1 MNPDDLEKTLA
12 TKIDASLKSS
22 PDDTLLGF
30 LDIGEELQNSALE
43 VLKGCSGFN
52 GLIKLLRTHPALATY
67 GLSVAA
73 PIGLQDEDVGAGAF
87 YEAWRSAIGMFP
99 SQPDREPLAQAFI
112 HALNRLGLPSGTISP
127 EHEIHWHGGCYLFH
141 AAILPHF
148 VGPLQAALAA
158 AQQLRP
164 MPDLEDDEM
173 SSAFAHLL
181 AQNTAQAQ
189 QRLKRVLESKVGS
202 FLVKRVV
209 RWHLTRDDTL
219 FPAHIRKFLV
229 EQRGQVAFLRSPYVA
244 FDEMAGRLQL
254 VLPAQTPAVADAQTR
269 WTVGALAP
277 LRASSE
283 RPPIS
288 LDEIT
293 SEPTFEVKLSQLR
306 GDLKDITYQI
316 ESRFSAERGFRL
328 FDATTGKERKAST
341 GELVDLT
348 PGQTYL
354 VVFDDAS
361 SVVSDH
367 QVESAGELRYVRL
380 EVTPRSEPLVIQRDS
395 RTWTLKPKFR
405 PGLFVSREEAR
416 VFHVNRVAD
425 GHSIPVTYGDGLALT
440 CCVASE
446 STGRPK
452 LTFSSTS
459 GALHCFEPCNP
470 DSSVTGMALYDVGA
484 ELRNW
489 LQALPEA
496 VHAITATLESDGRKM
511 THELYFWKGL
521 ERISRYGDF
530 YCSSLPVNLA
540 QISGF
545 DKRDSVIVRK
555 QGYNGRPELAFRNL
569 GMLEVERWE
578 VPANRVKIV
587 VVQNTGTP
595 TELDERAEVDVL
607 PDDDRVIQFRTGGLA
622 PIRLSVNGTTIGE
635 VSPEKPLLS
644 KFLSS
649 LVAAFGKAGK
659 IKAECVS
666 TISDEKPWSV
676 LYWRTPQ
683 AAVACCSEDSPNDQ
697 ARWLIKKISTRGI
710 TCFRVKLTDIAKRIR
725 GLESEACFE
734 LSLSKADG
742 SSDEIEPVPGLTC
755 SLSKLDDV
763 LVQIRIRFTQSA
775 QPDAVLLLEVECLLE
790 GNADWHPL
798 LCCEAYSRLSIV
810 RVLLIG
816 KGNRDAHSTPFSEL
830 FWGRIS
836 GALPHT
842 ALAWQ
847 LTGDDFFRWL
857 DTARWL
863 IESRHPTDVWKQ
875 NGTRFKSL
883 YERLSAVGLR
893 LDQIHKTEWWSHA
906 ISTLNHHAMEPQPV
920 IVPCLLMACGWQLAS
935 TSLVGCSPKLPVTGI
950 VSRTFR
956 EAFTYE
962 NHGEP
967 NDLNYLR
974 GACGSRVAP
983 EYLTLFTGWLELV
996 RERPVA
1002 LGRFK
1007 YNSWLESLRKHCGN
1021 EMLSSETDGIVLLS
1035 SQHLVY
1041 CLFKAMQRTETLI
1054 GVSSKEHGQWLSGP
1068 ISSLQTSGDT
1078 INGAVTSTLIGLTGG
1093 ITIDSLWNSAKQVP
1107 FTRDDEQ
1114 RRELLS
1120 NLMGGACLLALLFRA
1135 RSRNLIDSATQ
1146 ERRLKSLMGNRTIDL
1161 DVTER
1166 ISTQIAIVLGTA
1178 PELFAFYFLH
1188 FTLSLPKQP

>member
-1 MNPDDLEKTLA
+1 MR
-12 TKIDASLKSS
+12 I
-22 PDDTLLGF
+22 
-30 LDIGEELQNSALE
+30 
-43 VLKGCSGFN
+43 
-52 GLIKLLRTHPALATY
+52 
-67 GLSVAA
+67 
-73 PIGLQDEDVGAGAF
+73 
-87 YEAWRSAIGMFP
+87 
-99 SQPDREPLAQAFI
+99 
-112 HALNRLGLPSGTISP
+112 
-127 EHEIHWHGGCYLFH
+127 
-141 AAILPHF
+141 
-148 VGPLQAALAA
+148 
-158 AQQLRP
+158 
-164 MPDLEDDEM
+164 
-173 SSAFAHLL
+173 
-181 AQNTAQAQ
+181 
-189 QRLKRVLESKVGS
+189 
-202 FLVKRVV
+202 
-209 RWHLTRDDTL
+209 
-219 FPAHIRKFLV
+219 
-229 EQRGQVAFLRSPYVA
+229 
-244 FDEMAGRLQL
+244 
-254 VLPAQTPAVADAQTR
+254 
-269 WTVGALAP
+269 
-277 LRASSE
+277 
-283 RPPIS
+283 
-288 LDEIT
+288 
-293 SEPTFEVKLSQLR
+293 
-306 GDLKDITYQI
+306 
-316 ESRFSAERGFRL
+316 
-328 FDATTGKERKAST
+328 
-341 GELVDLT
+341 
-348 PGQTYL
+348 
-354 VVFDDAS
+354 
-361 SVVSDH
+361 
-367 QVESAGELRYVRL
+367 
-380 EVTPRSEPLVIQRDS
+380 EVTPRSEPVVINKES

-405 PGLFVSREEAR
+405 PGLFVCREEAR

-425 GHSIPVTYGDGLALT
+425 GHSIPVTYGEGLALI

-459 GALHCFEPCNP
+459 GALHSFEPCNP

-484 ELRNW
+484 ELRYW

-530 YCSSLPVNLA
+530 YCSSLPVNLG

-545 DKRDSVIVRK
+545 DKRDSAIVRK

-587 VVQNTGTP
+587 VVHNTGTP

-622 PIRLSVNGTTIGE
+622 PIRLSVNGTAIGE

-649 LVAAFGKAGK
+649 LVATFGKAGK

-666 TISDEKPWSV
+666 AISDEKPWSV
-676 LYWRTPQ
+676 LYWRTPHT
-683 AAVACCSEDSPNDQ
+683 ASACSIEDSPNDQ
-697 ARWLIKKISTRGI
+697 ARWLIKRISTRGI
-710 TCFRVKLTDIAKRIR
+710 TCFRVKLTDIAKRIH
-725 GLESEACFE
+725 GLESEACFVLP
-734 LSLSKADG
+734 LSNADG
-742 SSDEIEPVPGLTC
+742 SANEIEPVTGLIC
-755 SLSKLDDV
+755 SLSRLDDD
-763 LVQIRIRFTQSA
+763 LVQIRISFTQSA

-816 KGNRDAHSTPFSEL
+816 KGNRDDHPTPFSEL
-830 FWGRIS
+830 FWGRI
-836 GALPHT
+836 GGPLPPT

-863 IESRHPTDVWKQ
+863 IESRHPSDVWKQ

-893 LDQIHKTEWWSHA
+893 LDQVYKTEWWSHA

-920 IVPCLLMACGWQLAS
+920 IAPCLLIACGWQLAS
-935 TSLVGCSPKLPVTGI
+935 TSLVGCSPKLPATGI
-950 VSRTFR
+950 VSRTFH

-962 NHGEP
+962 NHGEQ
-967 NDLNYLR
+967 NDLNYIR
-974 GACGSRVAP
+974 GACGSRIEA
-983 EYLTLFTGWLELV
+983 EYLTHFTGWSEIL
-996 RERPVA
+996 RNHPVA

-1007 YNSWLESLRKHCGN
+1007 YNSWLESLRKHCGK
-1021 EMLSSETDGIVLLS
+1021 EPPSETDGIVLLS
-1035 SQHLVY
+1035 SQHLLY

-1054 GVSSKEHGQWLSGP
+1054 GVSSREHGHWLSGP
-1068 ISSLQTSGDT
+1068 ISSIQTSGDT
-1078 INGAVTSTLIGLTGG
+1078 INPAIASTLSGLING
-1093 ITIDSLWNSAKQVP
+1093 IPVDSLWNPAKQVP

-1146 ERRLKSLMGNRTIDL
+1146 ERRLKSLMGNRTTDS

-1188 FTLSLPKQP
+1188 FTLSLPKQQ